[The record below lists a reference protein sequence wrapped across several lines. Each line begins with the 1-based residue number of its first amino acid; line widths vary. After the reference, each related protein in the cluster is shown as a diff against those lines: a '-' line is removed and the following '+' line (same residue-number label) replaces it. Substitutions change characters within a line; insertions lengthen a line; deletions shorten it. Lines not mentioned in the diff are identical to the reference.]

1 MVAVRAPDPESAIE
15 DEAVGVVLRRQGGR
29 LRHKGRDGQNER
41 GGASHARNLAP
52 APRCK
57 CILRAAPPGR
67 IIAAMAEA
75 RSPLVNDFWGGLSA
89 MLVALPASL
98 AFGVAIV
105 APLGPEYAGAGALS
119 GLLGA
124 FSMGT
129 IAAWLGGTPRL
140 VSAPCAPAAAVMG
153 ALVVVLT
160 QDQAREPASVL
171 VLLSLAAVI
180 AGALQILYGVM
191 GGGTL
196 IKFIPYPVVT
206 GYLSGVAI
214 VIFLKQLPS
223 FLGLPQGMPVSA
235 GLREPS
241 VWNPVSLIVGA
252 ATIVGAA
259 LAPRLTKAL
268 PPPIIGLGAG
278 VAAYFGL
285 AARDRG
291 LLSLD
296 GNPLLIGPLA
306 SAGSL
311 WSGVGARAAAL
322 PQMGLADVAL
332 ILGPALTLSVLLSID
347 TLKTCVLVDALTRGR
362 HQSNREIRAQGI
374 ANIASAAIGGIPGAG
389 TSGATLMNLA
399 SGASTWRSGLI
410 AGVLAMVAYLLL
422 GPVIA
427 WAPIPALSAL
437 LLVVAFRMF
446 DWKSLA
452 LAQKRATVFDFAV
465 IALVILVAVFVDL
478 IAASA
483 AGVFLSILLFIRDQV
498 RSRVIHRKVY
508 GDQVSSRRK
517 RLPGQV
523 EILKRRGREIVVAE
537 LQGDLFFGT
546 TDQLLTELEPDLP
559 TCRYLILDL
568 RRIESIDFTGVH
580 LLQQIESR
588 IQERSGRL
596 LYSNLPSTLP
606 SGIAGREYFAN
617 VGLVSST
624 RSKRLFPQLT
634 DALEWAE
641 DAILESEGQN
651 QEEEESL
658 LNLGDIEFLKGR
670 KAETMHEL
678 EGMAEPRHYE
688 AGGTIFHQGDQGDE
702 LFLLRRGRIRI
713 SFFAGEGE
721 EPFHVATFGRGDFFG
736 DMAFLD
742 SGIRSASAVAETPS
756 DVFVITR
763 SRFDVLA
770 DKHPRLGQQFL
781 GGLARALALRLRQA
795 DGEIRALENA

>member
-1 MVAVRAPDPESAIE
+1 
-15 DEAVGVVLRRQGGR
+15 
-29 LRHKGRDGQNER
+29 
-41 GGASHARNLAP
+41 
-52 APRCK
+52 
-57 CILRAAPPGR
+57 
-67 IIAAMAEA
+67 MAEA
-75 RSPLVNDFWGGLSA
+75 RSALVNDFWGGLSA

-105 APLGPEYAGAGALS
+105 APLGPEYSGAGALS

-124 FSMGT
+124 FAMGT
-129 IAAWLGGTPRL
+129 IAAWLGGAPRL
-140 VSAPCAPAAAVMG
+140 VSAPCAPAAALMG
-153 ALVVVLT
+153 ALVLALAA
-160 QDQAREPASVL
+160 DSGREPASIL
-171 VLLSLAAVI
+171 VLLSLTAVI
-180 AGALQILYGVM
+180 AGALQILYGAM

-196 IKFIPYPVVT
+196 IKYIPYPVVT

-223 FLGLPQGMPVSA
+223 FLGLPKGMTAAA
-235 GLREPS
+235 GLVEPS
-241 VWNPVSLIVGA
+241 AWNPVSLVVGMTTIL
-252 ATIVGAA
+252 ATV
-259 LAPRLTKAL
+259 LAPRVTKIL

-278 VAAYFGL
+278 IATYFGL
-285 AARDRG
+285 AASDRS

-296 GNPLLIGPLA
+296 QNPLLIGPLS
-306 SAGSL
+306 SAGAL
-311 WSGVGARAAAL
+311 WSGFSARVAAL
-322 PQMGLADVAL
+322 PQLSLSDVAL
-332 ILGPALTLSVLLSID
+332 IAGPALTLSVLLSID
-347 TLKTCVLVDALTRGR
+347 TLKTCVLVDVLTRGR
-362 HQSNREIRAQGI
+362 HQSNREIRAQGV
-374 ANIASAAIGGIPGAG
+374 ANIVSAALGGIPGAG

-399 SGASTWRSGLI
+399 SGASTWRSGVI

-422 GPVIA
+422 GPVLA
-427 WAPIPALSAL
+427 WAPIPALAAL

-452 LAQKRATVFDFAV
+452 LAQKRATIFDFAV

-498 RSRVIHRKVY
+498 RGRVIHRKIY
-508 GDQVSSRRK
+508 GDQISSRRK
-517 RLPGQV
+517 RLAEKV

-546 TDQLLTELEPDLP
+546 TDQLLTELEPDLEF
-559 TCRYLILDL
+559 CRYLILDL

-596 LYSNLPSTLP
+596 LYSNIPRSLP

-617 VGLVSST
+617 VGLVSSA
-624 RSKRLFPQLT
+624 RSKRLFSQLT

-641 DAILESEGQN
+641 EAILESEGQN
-651 QEEEESL
+651 QEAEETL
-658 LNLGDIEFLKGR
+658 LNLGDIDFLKGR
-670 KAETMHEL
+670 RAETMQEL
-678 EGMAEPRHYE
+678 EQMAETRHYE
-688 AGGTIFHQGDQGDE
+688 AGQDIFRQGDRGDE
-702 LFLLRRGRIRI
+702 LFLVRRGRIRI
-713 SFFAGEGE
+713 SFLADEGPHASPASGIE
-721 EPFHVATFGRGDFFG
+721 AFHIATFGRGDFFG

-742 SGIRSASAVAETPS
+742 SGIRSASATAETAT
-756 DVFVITR
+756 DVFAITR
-763 SRFDVLA
+763 PSFDALA
-770 DKHPRLGQQFL
+770 EKHPRLGQQFL